1 MKKVKVR
8 DTSMRAFLQIKDGK
22 ASDRQRVFNVIL
34 ATGDEGLTSKE
45 AELRTKLPHESA
57 SARANELLRD
67 GFLVRT
73 GTERLNP
80 SGQPAEILIVPK
92 SVRNGEQAVPP
103 PKEPVV
109 RFTVQTDAHPGERM
123 SQDTPGG
130 TGQVAWLMLGTFCVA
145 RYTDSENGNAN
156 ISANAVAFHLNRTFG
171 LTEKIR

>member
-1 MKKVKVR
+1 
-8 DTSMRAFLQIKDGK
+8 MRAFLQIKDGK

-73 GTERLNP
+73 GKERLNP

-92 SVRNGEQAVPP
+92 NVRNGEQAVPP
-103 PKEPVV
+103 PKKPVV
-109 RFTVQTDAHPGERM
+109 KFTVESRD
-123 SQDTPGG
+123 G
-130 TGQVAWLMLGTFCVA
+130 TSWLMLGHFCVA
-145 RYTDSENGNAN
+145 SYSDDHSPSPGSERQSDYGN
-156 ISANAVAFHLNRTFG
+156 ISANAAAFHLNRVFG